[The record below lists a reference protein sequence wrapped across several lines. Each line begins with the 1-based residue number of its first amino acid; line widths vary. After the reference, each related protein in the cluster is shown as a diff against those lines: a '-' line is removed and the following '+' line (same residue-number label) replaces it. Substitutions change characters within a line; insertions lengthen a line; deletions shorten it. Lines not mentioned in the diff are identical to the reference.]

1 MTTEFS
7 AQRPLKDVLGR
18 VESMMTDCT
27 SPAAVYLEL
36 KHLAEFIQDTKT
48 EIAALRP
55 DVVKS
60 EYLPTAADELDAIV
74 ASTAHATN
82 AIMDAADAISA
93 AGSSPEITDAVTKI
107 YEACTF
113 QDITGQRI
121 TKVIKVLKVIEER
134 IDRLLIAVGGTEPLP
149 LDQLETVSTA
159 AVDQN
164 SIDAL
169 FGSAEQDRTDAR
181 LLNGPQ
187 LPANASSQ
195 DEIDALLA
203 AE

>member
-1 MTTEFS
+1 MTTES
-7 AQRPLKDVLGR
+7 GSQRPLNDVLGK
-18 VESMMTDCT
+18 VESMLTDCT
-27 SPAAVYLEL
+27 TPAAVYLEL

-60 EYLPTAADELDAIV
+60 QYLPTAADELDAIV
-74 ASTAHATN
+74 AATAQATN
-82 AIMDAADAISA
+82 TIMDAVDAISA

-134 IDRLLIAVGGTEPLP
+134 IDRLLIAVGGSEPMP
-149 LDQLETVSTA
+149 LSQLDLASPSTDQ
-159 AVDQN
+159 D

-169 FGSAEQDRTDAR
+169 FGTAEQDRSDAR

-187 LPANASSQ
+187 LPANATSQ

>member
-1 MTTEFS
+1 MTCES
-7 AQRPLKDVLGR
+7 SGQRPLNDVLGK
-18 VESMMTDCT
+18 VESMLTDCS

-74 ASTAHATN
+74 ASTAKATN
-82 AIMDAADAISA
+82 TIMDAADSISA
-93 AGSSPEITDAVTKI
+93 AGNNPEITDAVTKI

-134 IDRLLIAVGGTEPLP
+134 IDRLLIAVGGSEALAM
-149 LDQLETVSTA
+149 LDA
-159 AVDQN
+159 AGAPAGQN

-169 FGSAEQDRTDAR
+169 FSAADQERSDAM

-187 LPANASSQ
+187 LPANAASQ

>member
-1 MTTEFS
+1 MTSES
-7 AQRPLKDVLGR
+7 LPQRPLNDVLGK
-18 VESMMTDCT
+18 VESMLTDCT
-27 SPAAVYLEL
+27 TPAAVYLEL

-55 DVVKS
+55 DVVKQQ
-60 EYLPTAADELDAIV
+60 YLPTAADELDAIV
-74 ASTAHATN
+74 AATAQATN
-82 AIMDAADAISA
+82 TIMDAVDAISA
-93 AGSSPEITDAVTKI
+93 AGDSPEITEAVTKI

-134 IDRLLIAVGGTEPLP
+134 IDRLLIAVGGSEPLP
-149 LDQLETVSTA
+149 LSQLDA
-159 AVDQN
+159 AGPSGCQD

-169 FGSAEQDRTDAR
+169 FGTAEQDRADAR

-187 LPANASSQ
+187 LPANATSQ
-195 DEIDALLA
+195 EEIDALLA